1 MDSLLRLCL
10 SYRRTFFF
18 QHVSVWSD
26 TTAVRKEEGSKVLSW
41 KTPPSPAAS
50 QELSAVI
57 GVFFSCR
64 NPALTATYPSR
75 NKQQPSW

>member
-1 MDSLLRLCL
+1 MDSLLCLCL

-26 TTAVRKEEGSKVLSW
+26 TTAVREEEGSKVLSW
-41 KTPPSPAAS
+41 KTPAAS

-57 GVFFSCR
+57 GGFFSCR

>member
-1 MDSLLRLCL
+1 MMDGFPPLSLSL
-10 SYRRTFFF
+10 SAAAFFF

-26 TTAVRKEEGSKVLSW
+26 TTAVREEEGSKVLSW
-41 KTPPSPAAS
+41 KTPAAS

-57 GVFFSCR
+57 GGFFSCR

>member
-1 MDSLLRLCL
+1 MDSLLCLRL

-26 TTAVRKEEGSKVLSW
+26 TTAVREEEGSKVLSW
-41 KTPPSPAAS
+41 KTPAAS

-57 GVFFSCR
+57 GGFFSCR

>member
-1 MDSLLRLCL
+1 MDSLLCLCL

-26 TTAVRKEEGSKVLSW
+26 TTAVREEEGSKVLSW
-41 KTPPSPAAS
+41 KTPAAS

>member
-1 MDSLLRLCL
+1 MDSLLRL

-26 TTAVRKEEGSKVLSW
+26 TTAVRKEEGRKVLSW
-41 KTPPSPAAS
+41 KTPAAS
-50 QELSAVI
+50 QELSTVI
-57 GVFFSCR
+57 GGFFSCR

>member
-26 TTAVRKEEGSKVLSW
+26 TTAVRKEEGRKVLSW
-41 KTPPSPAAS
+41 KTPAAS

-57 GVFFSCR
+57 GGFFSCR